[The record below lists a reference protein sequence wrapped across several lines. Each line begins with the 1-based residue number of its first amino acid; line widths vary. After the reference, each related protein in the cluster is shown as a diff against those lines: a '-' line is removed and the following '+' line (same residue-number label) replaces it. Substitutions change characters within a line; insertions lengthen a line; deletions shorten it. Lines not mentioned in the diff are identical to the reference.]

1 MLALDPKMSL
11 YLHVDAVMVWMRLML
26 LNAALPS
33 FYTPSRFERSC
44 TTGLVMPLYYTL
56 RSVTC
61 SVCTSLTHFSTRVQ
75 SERFTLAACQRPS
88 RWAFLA
94 PARKLCAFA
103 AVIYTVMTST
113 YAALHDSP
121 INPYY
126 LSRFICLA
134 HCEWWGQQP
143 RSRYAC
149 WTLVLSFHSS
159 GPLARCFSSLFL
171 ILSLFIY
178 YREKLVV
185 REYVSQNTKQV
196 YWICLF
202 FNYKFCPGTSKDAY
216 VYIIIRINWIEFLIH
231 VKNFCCENSVGHSCE
246 RNITTINYRRGFPN
260 IYNLIQFTFKRGRHD
275 SSLKIETEFLIDSLF
290 SFWHYCVHNWRMKGK
305 LVCVRIRIR
314 TLNKNDSRMSLKS
327 TTRGQ

>member
-1 MLALDPKMSL
+1 MRICRVCWLGIIRRRVRWFRVRRIRWFRIRRIGWFWVRWVRRRRVSRSRLLRIRLAVDSNDSDENDANEDLIKRIITQTFRLKIKMLALDPKMSL

-113 YAALHDSP
+113 HAALHDSP

-149 WTLVLSFHSS
+149 
-159 GPLARCFSSLFL
+159 
-171 ILSLFIY
+171 
-178 YREKLVV
+178 
-185 REYVSQNTKQV
+185 
-196 YWICLF
+196 
-202 FNYKFCPGTSKDAY
+202 
-216 VYIIIRINWIEFLIH
+216 
-231 VKNFCCENSVGHSCE
+231 
-246 RNITTINYRRGFPN
+246 
-260 IYNLIQFTFKRGRHD
+260 
-275 SSLKIETEFLIDSLF
+275 
-290 SFWHYCVHNWRMKGK
+290 
-305 LVCVRIRIR
+305 
-314 TLNKNDSRMSLKS
+314 
-327 TTRGQ
+327 